1 MQTWKLLSFIT
12 ISLQMKASRRGAFL
26 LALLM
31 LTSEYC
37 CCDRA
42 APRYRINLDLPPE
55 QRWNEVIDEYS
66 DLIPAVIEEIEHYIP
81 RRLRKLAW
89 WLCEEVAKEIPEEFV
104 REMQGIADR
113 SGLRLGEIIG
123 LNILYDI
130 STFNFPH
137 IIGPLGCTS
146 IVAENEDGI
155 ILHGRNLDYEMTPLL
170 RNGTLIAEFTRDDKV
185 IYTAVTFF
193 LYVGVLTGQRPNAFA
208 ITLNSRNSGGY
219 IDNILMEIIT
229 RFRHPI
235 SFSIRKMLEE
245 NDNYYEVVDELAKI
259 HFVAPSYLIVSG
271 IESGQG
277 CVITRDRWTAAD
289 IYNLN
294 VQKGRWFL
302 VETNFDHWKIDRD
315 KRRYVAERLLNFI
328 GRSALTP
335 SVLSAILSEPPISN
349 K

>member
-1 MQTWKLLSFIT
+1 MSVV
-12 ISLQMKASRRGAFL
+12 
-26 LALLM
+26 LA
-31 LTSEYC
+31 EYC

-42 APRYRINLDLPPE
+42 PPSYRINLDLPPE
-55 QRWNEVIDEYS
+55 QRWNEVIDEYT
-66 DLIPAVIEEIEHYIP
+66 DLIPAVVEQIEQYVP

-89 WLCEEVAKEIPEEFV
+89 WLSEEVAKELPEEFV

-113 SGLRLGEIIG
+113 SGLRLGEVVG

-137 IIGPLGCTS
+137 IFGPLGCTS

-170 RNGTLIAEFTRDDKV
+170 RNLTIIAEFTRDDKV
-185 IYTAVTFF
+185 LYTAVTFF
-193 LYVGVLTGQRPNAFA
+193 LNVGVLTGQRPNAFA

-235 SFSIRKMLEE
+235 SFSIRKVLEE
-245 NDNYYEVVDELAKI
+245 NDNYYEVVKDLAKI
-259 HFVAPSYLIVSG
+259 HFVAPSYLIISG
-271 IESGQG
+271 IESGQASPM
-277 CVITRDRWTAAD
+277 CA
-289 IYNLN
+289 Y
-294 VQKGRWFL
+294 F
-302 VETNFDHWKIDRD
+302 
-315 KRRYVAERLLNFI
+315 RYVAERFLNYI

-335 SVLSAILSEPPISN
+335 SVLFAVLSEPPVNN
-349 K
+349 KMTVYTVIMSAADPSLLYSTATIRT